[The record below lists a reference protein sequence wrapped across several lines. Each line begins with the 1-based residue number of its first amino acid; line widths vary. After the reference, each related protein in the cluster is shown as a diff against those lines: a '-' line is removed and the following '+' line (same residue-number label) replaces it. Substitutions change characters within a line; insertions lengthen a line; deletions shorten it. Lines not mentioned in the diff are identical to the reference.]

1 MSGITL
7 STRPKP
13 PVIFN
18 SDRFT
23 GANGASAY
31 EVAVANGFEGTVEE
45 WLLSLEGPQGIPGEI
60 GPQGEPGAQG
70 EPGPQ
75 GEQGL
80 PGQDGA
86 SAYEVAVA
94 NGFDGTV
101 EEWLLSLVGAE
112 GDSGDQIELQMSG
125 DVLQWRYVG
134 EAEWVSL
141 YDVAA
146 IFGDIESSLDA
157 IIVIQNEIL
166 GI

>member
-7 STRPKP
+7 STRPKA

-18 SDRFT
+18 SDRFE
-23 GANGASAY
+23 GLSAY
-31 EVAVANGFEGTVEE
+31 EVAVANGFEGTGEE
-45 WLLSLEGPQGIPGEI
+45 WLLSLEGPPGVPGEI
-60 GPQGEPGAQG
+60 GPQGEPGQQG

-101 EEWLLSLVGAE
+101 EEWLLSLVGPQGEPGETPDLSSYLTKTEASETYATLAQIGDIDNILDILNGDLE
-112 GDSGDQIELQMSG
+112 GDIQ
-125 DVLQWRYVG
+125 
-134 EAEWVSL
+134 
-141 YDVAA
+141 
-146 IFGDIESSLDA
+146 A
-157 IIVIQNEIL
+157 IIDNMAGV
-166 GI
+166 